1 MTVLLTT
8 SCVLLPHKM
17 QISREFLE
25 AEISALAAEID
36 KAKVFLIKAQ
46 GTIEAYKMLISKLE
60 EPEQEE

>member
-1 MTVLLTT
+1 
-8 SCVLLPHKM
+8 M

-25 AEISALAAEID
+25 AEISDLAAEMQ
-36 KAKVFLIKAQ
+36 KAQAFMLKAQ